1 MFADPT
7 GQIIWVAFA
16 GDAAFVV
23 WETVWLVA
31 QITTVGITVQ
41 TIWNRY
47 QAGCETLVTPF
58 DIIDIVFSTRLKW
71 LKLYRLKRISGA
83 GKNPAGG
90 GAPGFMGGGGGG
102 NPPVP
107 TRPGGPGGPGAGNP
121 GGGGGSGGP
130 GGGGFGGGKGLGA
143 GGGGGSGGGPVAGGG
158 GPGAGGGGATGGD
171 NVIHVTADG
180 VALPPGS
187 KYDIPS
193 NYVENPH
200 RSGSYGEIVNG
211 KYKEKLRIDPPT
223 QTGMAGPN
231 YSHYHKNGKGKHYS
245 PRPGEPDPGF

>member
-130 GGGGFGGGKGLGA
+130 GGGGFGA
-143 GGGGGSGGGPVAGGG
+143 GGSGGGSGKPPSGGSPALKGDPYHPDRVNSRSKDNKARYNDSGTAADELGYSTRIPPQKAPFNSHGQPVF
-158 GPGAGGGGATGGD
+158 
-171 NVIHVTADG
+171 
-180 VALPPGS
+180 S
-187 KYDIPS
+187 
-193 NYVENPH
+193 
-200 RSGSYGEIVNG
+200 NG
-211 KYKEKLRIDPPT
+211 KNYISPDVDGHNVSGGWKMFDRNGRR
-223 QTGMAGPN
+223 TGT
-231 YSHYHKNGKGKHYS
+231 YS
-245 PRPGEPDPGF
+245 PDLSTRIKD